1 MTRFTDS
8 PYEVMMIRRTEGG
21 DHTPPPLLPSTHPC
35 YGCGN
40 YRDGQPCVGYCYVS
54 LFSPSG
60 MGSAD
65 FAITLTATADAQ
77 YDTFLNIKNYT
88 CKQSGAY
95 VNFKSWVVTSKSH
108 KISNGN
114 KNCTVTFVGDLTV
127 EYTEPTTG
135 LLVGYTS
142 THQIDCTFKA

>member
-1 MTRFTDS
+1 MLFR
-8 PYEVMMIRRTEGG
+8 
-21 DHTPPPLLPSTHPC
+21 ST
-35 YGCGN
+35 
-40 YRDGQPCVGYCYVS
+40 QYVS